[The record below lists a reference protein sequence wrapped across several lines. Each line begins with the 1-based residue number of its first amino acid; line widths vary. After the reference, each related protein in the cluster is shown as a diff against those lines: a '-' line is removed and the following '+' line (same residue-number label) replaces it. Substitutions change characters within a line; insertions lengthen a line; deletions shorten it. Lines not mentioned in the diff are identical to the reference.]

1 MRRIWTLTK
10 YFTTSLLR
18 SFTGVGLIL
27 ATLVFWLVFFNPR
40 QLTPDTAYYMLVI
53 AVFGAGMGF
62 LVTLMMASRANHAH
76 LYPWVVRLPSRVEY
90 MTAVFLS
97 ALITTLMLQL
107 LLAGLALINGPQIE
121 VRHLIEIPPTWL
133 SLLVFAE
140 MLALHAADLVAR
152 GWSRVYLFGILAI
165 FLFAQGLHNNA
176 IRRVI
181 TQLNRVAVSQGW
193 TGVNDALANYAVTL
207 NSNDVSVVGRL
218 FGLVFWP
225 FRALAEATV
234 NGHFTTTQALAPAIL
249 LLYATILFMLAAD
262 LFANKDLA
270 FVE

>member
-10 YFTTSLLR
+10 FFTVSLLR

-40 QLTPDTAYYMLVI
+40 QLTPDTAYYTLVI
-53 AVFGAGMGF
+53 GVFGASMGF
-62 LVTLMMASRANHAH
+62 LVTLMVASRANHAN
-76 LYPWVVRLPSRVEY
+76 LYPWVVRLPSRIEY

-97 ALITTLMLQL
+97 ALMSTLVLQV
-107 LLAGLALINGPQIE
+107 LLAVLAMINGPSISLLQI
-121 VRHLIEIPPTWL
+121 IEIPPMWL
-133 SLLVFAE
+133 SLLILAE
-140 MLALHAADLVAR
+140 MLAIHAADLVAK

-165 FLFAQGLHNNA
+165 FLFAQGIHNA
-176 IRRVI
+176 TMRSVI
-181 TQLNRVAVSQGW
+181 TQLNRVALSQGW
-193 TGVNDALANYAVTL
+193 TGVNDRLANYAVTL
-207 NSNDVSVVGRL
+207 NSNDISAVGRL

-234 NGHFTTTQALAPAIL
+234 SGHFTATQALAPAIL